1 MDMDPTLTAAA
12 TATLETSINTALNYD
27 PATRLAL
34 QKLAGQSLAI
44 EISQPKLSLC
54 LLFDAEQVRVAHTT
68 ENPTTL
74 LRGSLPAL
82 MQLAVGDNTTLA
94 DSGVEAFGSTALL
107 TSVQQIARNLDID
120 WEEILCTW
128 LGDVIGHQAAEQ
140 IRVRTRW
147 TRNRLGS
154 ARRLLEEF
162 LTEELRSTPTQVEL
176 NNFSQE
182 VDQLRFG
189 LDRAE
194 ARLRKLKQQ
203 LSARQQSPSQDS
215 QTP

>member
-12 TATLETSINTALNYD
+12 TATLETSINTALAYD
-27 PATRLAL
+27 PASRLAL
-34 QKLAGQSLAI
+34 QQLAGQSLAI
-44 EISQPKLSLC
+44 EVSQPKLQLC
-54 LLFDAEQVRVAHTT
+54 LLFDADQVRVVHTYDHT
-68 ENPTTL
+68 DESPTTL

-140 IRVRTRW
+140 IRHRVSW

-203 LSARQQSPSQDS
+203 LSAHHKSQ
-215 QTP
+215 P

>member
-1 MDMDPTLTAAA
+1 MDIDPTLTAAA
-12 TATLETSINTALNYD
+12 TATLEASINTALGYD
-27 PATRLAL
+27 PASRLAL
-34 QKLAGQSLAI
+34 QQLAGQSLAI
-44 EISQPKLSLC
+44 EISQPKLQLC
-54 LLFDAEQVRVAHTT
+54 LLFDTDQVRVAHTSAHLD
-68 ENPTTL
+68 EGPTTL

-82 MQLAVGDNTTLA
+82 LQLAIGDNTTLA

-120 WEEILCTW
+120 WEDMLCTW

-140 IRVRTRW
+140 IRHRVGW

-182 VDQLRFG
+182 VDKLRFG

-203 LSARQQSPSQDS
+203 LSAHHKSQ
-215 QTP
+215 PK